1 MDTLIQLARWE
12 GFIFLGGVFGVVFW
26 KILTGSISLSGLF
39 QTHDEQF
46 SPGRVQL
53 LIFTLIVAVR
63 YVVQVIQNPT
73 AFPEIP
79 SDWIAALGGSQMLYL
94 GGKARGM
101 LFGKD
106 SS

>member
-1 MDTLIQLARWE
+1 MDTVIQLARWE
-12 GFIFLGGVFGVVFW
+12 GFILPGGIFALVFW

-39 QTHDEQF
+39 QTHDERF

-53 LIFTLIVAVR
+53 LIFTVFVAIR

-79 SDWIAALGGSQMLYL
+79 PGWIVALGGSQALYL
-94 GGKARGM
+94 GGKARDM
-101 LFGKD
+101 LFGKH
-106 SS
+106 SR